1 MKNSLKTILGASA
14 AALALMVAAPALA
27 QSTTAGAT
35 WNGNG
40 SFAFNAN
47 GSGSSTAAFNTSG
60 NGAIGSVTYVNQGNN
75 PYGYG
80 VSNTSLNASA
90 LVTAGGFIQSTV
102 TRDGSGGMYGP
113 AGQSISASAFS
124 SDGGAALVQHS
135 NVNYA
140 SMNDIGYGQSQ
151 TAGGNTLDASGTVI
165 ELNYV
170 VNTGQA
176 NNSAGFLLQGT
187 GNAAVDLASSGVS
200 ANGFG
205 MGQGQGIY
213 TQGLFSGT
221 GMGTVSTGAI
231 ATSSLFVANSGST
244 IYGTAANPAS
254 VSTLINY
261 ATSGAQVQSW
271 NFAIGGTR

>member
-1 MKNSLKTILGASA
+1 MKKMLLAGAAVFAALAMASA
-14 AALALMVAAPALA
+14 ASA
-27 QSTTAGAT
+27 QSTTVGAN

-40 SFAFNAN
+40 TFGFNAN
-47 GSGSSTAAFNTSG
+47 GAGSSTGAFNTQG

-90 LVTAGGFIQSTV
+90 LVSAGGFVQSTL

-113 AGQSISASAFS
+113 AGQSISAFAGS
-124 SDGGAALVQHS
+124 SDGAAALVMHS

-151 TAGGNTLDASGTVI
+151 TAGGNTLDASGTAI
-165 ELNYV
+165 QLNYV

-176 NNSAGFLLQGT
+176 SNSAGFLLTGT
-187 GNAAVDLASSGVS
+187 GTAAVDLASSGVS
-200 ANGFG
+200 ANSFG

-221 GMGTVSTGAI
+221 GQGTVSTGAI

-244 IYGTAANPAS
+244 IYGTAVNPAS
-254 VSTLINY
+254 VSTQINY

-271 NFAIGGTR
+271 NFAIGGVR